1 MSAATTTAQPRLKQ
15 LYKDSIVAKTM
26 AEFKLENSHQVPV
39 LKKIVVNAGLG
50 KYLDN
55 QKLKPEVR
63 DQFLSNFAT
72 ITGQRAILIKARK
85 AVANFKVREG
95 NPSAVMVTIRRER
108 MWHFLDRLINLAIP
122 RIKDFRGVKETAF
135 DQGGS
140 YSIGLTEQAVWPE
153 ISMVNSTITHGMHIT
168 MVFENSNPK
177 MSRFVLGQ
185 MGMPF
190 VLPEEKKSKK

>member
-1 MSAATTTAQPRLKQ
+1 MPATTKANPRLQQ
-15 LYKDSIVAKTM
+15 LYKDSIGAKTM
-26 AEFKLENSHQVPV
+26 TEFKLENAHQVPV

-63 DQFLSNFAT
+63 DQFLKNFAT
-72 ITGQRAILIKARK
+72 ISGQRAILIKARK

-95 NPSAVMVTIRRER
+95 NPSAVMVTMRRER

-122 RIKDFRGVKETAF
+122 RIKDFRGVKDTAF

-140 YSIGLTEQAVWPE
+140 YSFGLTEQAVWPE
-153 ISMVNSTITHGMHIT
+153 INMSNSTITHGMHIT
-168 MVFENSNPK
+168 MVFENSNAK
-177 MSRFVLGQ
+177 MSRFVLGEL
-185 MGMPF
+185 GMPF
-190 VLPEEKKSKK
+190 VQPEEKKVKK